1 MGDALLNAAG
11 DILESEGPDALSVR
25 RIAAQAGVAPM
36 GVYNH
41 FFSKFGIIDALFIL
55 GFERLSEAMGSL
67 NQIDDPIA
75 ALTEA
80 GRQYRELALAHP
92 MVYEVMF
99 QRAIA
104 GYEPSD
110 EALEVA
116 ARAFEGL
123 VSVIRR
129 GMDRGVLTGSSPTTV
144 AQVIWASIHG
154 WMALELRG
162 IGFVEDQAAGFNE
175 LCSAIVRGLRA
186 PT

>member
-1 MGDALLNAAG
+1 
-11 DILESEGPDALSVR
+11 
-25 RIAAQAGVAPM
+25 M

-41 FFSKFGIIDALFIL
+41 FSSKFGIIDALFIL

-80 GRQYRELALAHP
+80 GRQYRGLTLAHP
-92 MVYEVMF
+92 MTHEVMF
-99 QRAIA
+99 LRAIT
-104 GYEPSD
+104 GYQPSEP
-110 EALEVA
+110 APEVA

-129 GMDRGVLTGSSPTTV
+129 GMDRGVLTGSSPTTI

-162 IGFVEDQAAGFNE
+162 IGFVADQAAGFNE
-175 LCSAIVRGLRA
+175 LCTAIIRGLRPPTGARPQA
-186 PT
+186 PSYTRGESMATGDCRPTRG